1 MPMTIADVCEIQAQL
16 EANGKDYQIEL
27 HDGEIIIMGPSDIV
41 ASEVGVRLIVRLMLW
56 VESRQLGR
64 VFDSSGGFIL
74 PNSDLTAPDVAF
86 VSRQRLPRSV
96 RYFAEVVPNLVVEIK
111 SQSDRIPKLQ
121 AKLQM
126 YLEQG
131 AEIGILVD
139 PDREWVEVYRPDGS
153 IQSFGNNDI
162 LTLPDLLPGWELS
175 ISDLWPPVFDE
186 EEVKTPITD

>member
-139 PDREWVEVYRPDGS
+139 PDRQWVEVYRPDGS

-186 EEVKTPITD
+186 EEIKTPITD

>member
-1 MPMTIADVCEIQAQL
+1 MSMTIADIFEVQAQL
-16 EANGKDYQIEL
+16 EANGKPYQIEL
-27 HDGEIIIMGPSDIV
+27 HEGEIIVMGPSDIV
-41 ASEVGVRLIVRLMLW
+41 ASFIGTQFGRLLANWIYP
-56 VESRQLGR
+56 RQLGM

-74 PNSDLTAPDVAF
+74 PNSDLRAPDVAF

-126 YLEQG
+126 YLQQG

-139 PDREWVEVYRPDGS
+139 PDREWVEVYRPNGS
-153 IQSFGNNDI
+153 NQGFGNGDI

-175 ISDLWPPVFDE
+175 ISELWPPVFDRE
-186 EEVKTPITD
+186 

>member
-1 MPMTIADVCEIQAQL
+1 MSMTIADVCEIQSQL
-16 EANGKDYQIEL
+16 EANGKVYQIEL
-27 HDGEIIIMGPSDIV
+27 HDGEIIVIGPSDIV
-41 ASEVGVRLIVRLMLW
+41 SSFIGTQFGRLLANWINP
-56 VESRQLGR
+56 RQLGM

-86 VSRQRLPRSV
+86 VSRQRLPRSM
-96 RYFAEVVPNLVVEIK
+96 RYFAKVVPNLVVEIK

-126 YLEQG
+126 YLQQG
-131 AEIGILVD
+131 AEIGILID

-153 IQSFGNNDI
+153 SQGFGNGDT

-175 ISDLWPPVFDE
+175 ISELWPPVFDE
-186 EEVKTPITD
+186 E